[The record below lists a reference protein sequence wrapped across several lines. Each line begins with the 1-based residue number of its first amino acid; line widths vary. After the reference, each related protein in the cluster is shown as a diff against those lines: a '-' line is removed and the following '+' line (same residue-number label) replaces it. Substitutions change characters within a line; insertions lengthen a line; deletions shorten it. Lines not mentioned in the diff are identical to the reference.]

1 MIIFSI
7 YIGSA
12 GSLLNELYTPIGIA
26 LDVSTGDIYIADS
39 INNRIVKYSTGST
52 TGVLVAGGNGAGAS
66 TNQLNQPNG
75 VYFDSS
81 SNSLIIA
88 NTLAH
93 NVVRWTIGAST
104 GTVIAGSSSGASG
117 STSQLL
123 YEPKDV
129 TMDSQGNLY
138 VADYR
143 NNRVQFF
150 RAGQTNAT
158 TIAGMSSGT
167 INEQLNGPFSIAL
180 DSKLNLYVAD
190 SNNHR
195 VQKFLRF

>member
-1 MIIFSI
+1 MDGRLSKWNSSGWYRWEDWWWIYSETSHPDVIIFSI

-93 NVVRWTIGAST
+93 NIVRWTVGAST
-104 GTVIAGSSSGASG
+104 GTVIAGSSSGAIRQYIPAIVRAERCDDG
-117 STSQLL
+117 FTGQFICCWLSQ
-123 YEPKDV
+123 
-129 TMDSQGNLY
+129 
-138 VADYR
+138 
-143 NNRVQFF
+143 
-150 RAGQTNAT
+150 
-158 TIAGMSSGT
+158 
-167 INEQLNGPFSIAL
+167 
-180 DSKLNLYVAD
+180 
-190 SNNHR
+190 
-195 VQKFLRF
+195 